1 MKIWTLVS
9 SNTRIAGSEDT
20 LCLSVMLKNHD
31 VSNVM
36 GLTRSNI
43 TTIWLGVIKQTLRLT
58 LYILKP
64 NRVNHILIHSNAWTV
79 KVITRWILTHIYSGD
94 IASIRN
100 GTLKSIKNS
109 GISKTSQFA
118 QPWAVFKYDFK
129 KSQTLFIK
137 CLGEQNSYGY
147 YSRILHR
154 FQHSFYLE
162 TPLVFYLF
170 YTEFFKWR
178 RK

>member
-20 LCLSVMLKNHD
+20 LCLPVMLKNRD

-43 TTIWLGVIKQTLRLT
+43 TTIWLGIIKQTLRLT

-79 KVITRWILTHIYSGD
+79 KVITRWILTHAYSGD
-94 IASIRN
+94 IALIRN
-100 GTLKSIKNS
+100 GILKSIKNS

-129 KSQTLFIK
+129 KSQNFFIK
-137 CLGEQNSYGY
+137 CLE
-147 YSRILHR
+147 
-154 FQHSFYLE
+154 E
-162 TPLVFYLF
+162 
-170 YTEFFKWR
+170 
-178 RK
+178 